1 MDPQATLAMILKAT
15 DVAEAR
21 EYCEY
26 LAEWL
31 RNGGFAPTVPVG
43 TKYWPGTRTGYAI
56 LSPASDNGERWEFV
70 RYNARGNRA
79 EAWALPTEPRQ

>member
-1 MDPQATLAMILKAT
+1 MDPNATLRMILAAT
-15 DVAEAR
+15 DKHEAR

-31 RNGGFAPTVPVG
+31 RKGGFAPTVPAG
-43 TKYWPGTRTGYAI
+43 TKFWPGTGTGYAV
-56 LSPASDNGERWEFV
+56 LSPASDNRERWEFV

-79 EAWALPTEPRQ
+79 EAWTLPVEPAQ